1 TPELCKVVELKSPI
15 ITNTELDILK
25 NIAYKGFRTLTLDMV
40 FPAAEGAA
48 GMSRAIE
55 RLCNEAERAVDDGF
69 NYIIIS
75 DKCVSDTL
83 APIPS
88 LIVLSAL
95 HHHLIRCHKRT
106 QTALIVESGEI
117 VEVMHVALLIGYGAS
132 AVNPYIVF
140 ATLDELVKRGELQL
154 DYATARTYY
163 INAIN
168 KGLKKIISKMGIS
181 TILGY
186 KGAKLFEPLG
196 ISSHLLDTY
205 FGGGSAPIEGI
216 DIDDV
221 AADVLRKHRQG
232 FAADGAQPITNSGK
246 YAYRADGERHAWNP
260 KTIAA
265 LRKAAQTNDYNLY
278 CTFAQLTAN
287 QDTPIFIRDMLRIE
301 SDRSPISIDQVESEE
316 TIVKRFVAEAISF
329 GAISKEAHEDIAY
342 AMNLLGCASNTGEG
356 GELPERFE
364 ATRDGISLG
373 SAIKQVASG
382 RFGVT
387 TEYLTHAAEIQIKVA
402 QGAKPGEGGQLPGF
416 KVDEMI
422 ARTRHSIPG
431 ITLISPPPHHDI
443 YSIEDLSQ
451 LIHDLKNVNP
461 HARISVKLVSE
472 TGVGTIAAGVAK
484 AKADVIL
491 ISGSDGGT
499 GASPL
504 SSIVYAG
511 LPMEIGLAET
521 QQTLMLNH
529 LRGNVRL
536 QADGQLK
543 NGRDVII
550 SALLG
555 AEEYGFATALMIVL
569 GCIIDRKCHT
579 NQCCAGIATQCQ
591 ELRAKYKGS
600 PQYIINYLRFVAR
613 DVRTQLADMGYA
625 SLSEIIGRSDLL
637 KQRCTNSTADKTDLT
652 RLLAHVDNGAASR
665 WEGTLHS
672 PVENAVDSL
681 IIDITQKTLASHNK
695 VDLIMP
701 IANTNRSVGA
711 MLSGYLATHDA
722 YRQLP
727 DDTIS
732 ITFKGSAGQ
741 SFGAFLHQGITL
753 RLEGDAN
760 DYLGK
765 GLSGGHIVVT
775 PPKESTF
782 DPAENIIA
790 GNTLLYGATA
800 GEVYING
807 RAGERFGVRNSGA
820 TAVVEGVGNHCC
832 EYMTGGRVVV
842 LGPTGQNF
850 AAGMCG
856 GIAYVWNPN
865 TDFDFNCNMELI
877 ELSLIDND
885 ADSSELHR
893 YIQRHLQLTGSP
905 LAKRLLDTWT
915 QSVKQFIKVMPI
927 EYKRIMASINN
938 SAE

>member
-1 TPELCKVVELKSPI
+1 
-15 ITNTELDILK
+15 
-25 NIAYKGFRTLTLDMV
+25 
-40 FPAAEGAA
+40 
-48 GMSRAIE
+48 
-55 RLCNEAERAVDDGF
+55 
-69 NYIIIS
+69 
-75 DKCVSDTL
+75 
-83 APIPS
+83 
-88 LIVLSAL
+88 
-95 HHHLIRCHKRT
+95 
-106 QTALIVESGEI
+106 
-117 VEVMHVALLIGYGAS
+117 
-132 AVNPYIVF
+132 
-140 ATLDELVKRGELQL
+140 
-154 DYATARTYY
+154 
-163 INAIN
+163 
-168 KGLKKIISKMGIS
+168 
-181 TILGY
+181 
-186 KGAKLFEPLG
+186 
-196 ISSHLLDTY
+196 
-205 FGGGSAPIEGI
+205 
-216 DIDDV
+216 
-221 AADVLRKHRQG
+221 
-232 FAADGAQPITNSGK
+232 
-246 YAYRADGERHAWNP
+246 
-260 KTIAA
+260 
-265 LRKAAQTNDYNLY
+265 
-278 CTFAQLTAN
+278 
-287 QDTPIFIRDMLRIE
+287 
-301 SDRSPISIDQVESEE
+301 
-316 TIVKRFVAEAISF
+316 
-329 GAISKEAHEDIAY
+329 
-342 AMNLLGCASNTGEG
+342 MNLLGGASNTGEG
-356 GELPERFE
+356 GELPERFD

-511 LPMEIGLAET
+511 LPMEIGLAEA

-543 NGRDVII
+543 NGRDVIV

-569 GCIIDRKCHT
+569 GCIMDRKCHT
-579 NQCCAGIATQCQ
+579 NQCCTGIATQCP

-613 DVRTQLADMGYA
+613 DVRTQLAAMGYTA
-625 SLSEIIGRSDLL
+625 LSDIIGRSDLL
-637 KQRCTNSTADKTDLT
+637 RKRHTGGTADKTDLT
-652 RLLAHVDNGAASR
+652 RLLAHIDNGAAPR
-665 WEGTLHS
+665 WNGTLH
-672 PVENAVDSL
+672 PQVENATDSL
-681 IIDITQKTLASHNK
+681 IIDITRKTLAAHNK

-711 MLSGYLATHDA
+711 MLSGYIATHDT
-722 YRQLP
+722 YRHLP
-727 DDTIS
+727 DDTIAV
-732 ITFKGSAGQ
+732 TFKGSAGQ

-765 GLSGGHIVVT
+765 GLSGGHIIVT

-807 RAGERFGVRNSGA
+807 RVGERFGVRNSGA

-842 LGPTGQNF
+842 LGRTGRNF
-850 AAGMCG
+850 AAGMSG
-856 GIAYVWNPN
+856 GVDYVWDRDH
-865 TDFDFNCNMELI
+865 TFDYFCNMEMV
-877 ELSLIDND
+877 ELSLLE
-885 ADSSELHR
+885 DSASRKELHELIR
-893 YIQRHLQLTGSP
+893 RHYLYTGSP
-905 LAKRLLDTWT
+905 LARRMLDDWNRY
-915 QSVKQFIKVMPI
+915 VEDFIQVTPI
-927 EYKRIMASINN
+927 EYKSVL
-938 SAE
+938 AEEQMRKLREKIREVQQDLC